1 MSQPSELPK
10 YPGPRVLVGCLCL
23 WALIGCGHTDPFTSQ
38 PFDTDQPFSSAPPI
52 RLTLN
57 QGADRRPAWLPDGS
71 GILYSTEQLDSQQHD
86 VCLVLLPSTGGR
98 QRSRTCT
105 LAVNGVHLTEALE
118 SAAAQP
124 DGRLTFVASVS
135 RIGARVPDEQEVVV
149 ASVADPISRTS
160 LFTIPYTLP
169 GRPLHGGVAQ
179 LRWLGQQRLLYL
191 AEAVN
196 VVVPCQF
203 CQADTVRTGRDAVWV
218 TLDGAAA
225 NLHPIP
231 GTENSSGVS
240 AGGSEDEVYYTLSG
254 DTRVFRQILS
264 TGEVSL
270 AHDFGAAGMVR
281 DVHVVGQIMTAVVGG
296 RVHFTMDPS
305 LGPTQWDSG
314 GVVHVVNLQ
323 DGSGQALEGPS
334 APALFRRPQLSP
346 SGSAIVVEAYPLIFT
361 PGPFGIDTTV
371 SRVADLYLFGQP

>member
-1 MSQPSELPK
+1 
-10 YPGPRVLVGCLCL
+10 
-23 WALIGCGHTDPFTSQ
+23 
-38 PFDTDQPFSSAPPI
+38 
-52 RLTLN
+52 
-57 QGADRRPAWLPDGS
+57 
-71 GILYSTEQLDSQQHD
+71 
-86 VCLVLLPSTGGR
+86 
-98 QRSRTCT
+98 
-105 LAVNGVHLTEALE
+105 
-118 SAAAQP
+118 
-124 DGRLTFVASVS
+124 
-135 RIGARVPDEQEVVV
+135 VPDEQEVVV

-225 NLHPIP
+225 TLHPIP
-231 GTENSSGVS
+231 GTENASGVS